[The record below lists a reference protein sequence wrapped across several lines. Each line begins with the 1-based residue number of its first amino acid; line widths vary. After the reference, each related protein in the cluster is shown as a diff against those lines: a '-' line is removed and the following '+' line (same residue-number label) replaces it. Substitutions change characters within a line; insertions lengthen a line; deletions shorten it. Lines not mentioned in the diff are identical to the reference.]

1 MAFINTIEELKQ
13 YKKRI
18 ELQNDVLPLATLFSE
33 EEKFEISVCYETL
46 LAIANNRIAQ
56 IENQSNNG

>member
-33 EEKFEISVCYETL
+33 EEKFEIGLCYETL
-46 LAIANNRIAQ
+46 LFIAIKKIAQ